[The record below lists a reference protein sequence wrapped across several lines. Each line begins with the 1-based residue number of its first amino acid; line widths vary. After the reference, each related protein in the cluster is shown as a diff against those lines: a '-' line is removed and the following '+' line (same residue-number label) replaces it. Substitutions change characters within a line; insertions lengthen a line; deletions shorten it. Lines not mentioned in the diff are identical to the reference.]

1 MNILKRFAP
10 ELLTMSII
18 RKPLGDKD
26 GAQNVHLFYIWTI
39 SHNFPEFIAKTGHGN
54 WLFKEIKQIFIRTI

>member
-26 GAQNVHLFYIWTI
+26 GTQNVHLFYIWTI
-39 SHNFPEFIAKTGHGN
+39 SHNFPEFIAKTGN
-54 WLFKEIKQIFIRTI
+54 WLFKEIKQIFIRII

>member
-1 MNILKRFAP
+1 MDYQFTNRKKTKMRWTKFMNILKRFAP

-26 GAQNVHLFYIWTI
+26 WVKNVHLFYI
-39 SHNFPEFIAKTGHGN
+39 
-54 WLFKEIKQIFIRTI
+54 

>member
-1 MNILKRFAP
+1 MDYQFTNRKKTNMQWTKFMNILKRFAP

-26 GAQNVHLFYIWTI
+26 GAQNVILYMNHFT
-39 SHNFPEFIAKTGHGN
+39 
-54 WLFKEIKQIFIRTI
+54 